1 MQPRC
6 IIPGTAGAAARSWLF
21 NGAWRGS
28 LAGAATPVLG
38 AGLMWAGSL
47 WSTPKD
53 PSSMST
59 AGSLTSGSPSEVVSY
74 LAAIAMYSILAMSI
88 GSVAGLLLGMAIG
101 AVAAMLDVATGCR
114 IRPPAIA
121 GVVIV
126 SCAAGT
132 WWAITRLDPG
142 GPVVPRLA
150 AMTPFLVGTLFL
162 VVVRIERR
170 SGGEALEQ
178 QFG

>member
-1 MQPRC
+1 
-6 IIPGTAGAAARSWLF
+6 
-21 NGAWRGS
+21 
-28 LAGAATPVLG
+28 
-38 AGLMWAGSL
+38 
-47 WSTPKD
+47 
-53 PSSMST
+53 MST
-59 AGSLTSGSPSEVVSY
+59 AGSLTSGSPSEAVSY
-74 LAAIAMYSILAMSI
+74 AAAIVLYSILAISI

-121 GVVIV
+121 GVVIA

-132 WWAITRLDPG
+132 WWAIISLDPG
-142 GPVVPRLA
+142 GQVVLRLA
-150 AMTPFLVGTLFL
+150 AMTPFLIGLLLL